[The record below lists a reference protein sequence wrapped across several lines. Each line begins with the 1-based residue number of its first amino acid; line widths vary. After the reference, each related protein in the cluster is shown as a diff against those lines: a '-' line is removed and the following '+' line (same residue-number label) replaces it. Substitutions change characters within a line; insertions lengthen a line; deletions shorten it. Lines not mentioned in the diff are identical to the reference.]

1 MVENSFESFVTYFVL
16 IFNAIHLILC
26 SILIQ
31 TTNTINVI
39 IGLITLPLPL
49 TSLYGIMSENLR
61 ILKTY
66 FLMLIILIV
75 STIVLTIHM
84 IIRASKSKTRCVSG
98 EVVTSCTPTN
108 ASLNHYLQTYGIS
121 ILICVLVLSI
131 EVIVAICTY
140 FYIKFI
146 KLALFRRDYI
156 NI

>member
-1 MVENSFESFVTYFVL
+1 MVENAFESFVTYFVL

-31 TTNTINVI
+31 TTNNINVI

-49 TSLYGIMSENLR
+49 TSLYGIMSENLK

-75 STIVLTIHM
+75 STIVLTIFT
-84 IIRASKSKTRCVSG
+84 IIRTSKSKISCG
-98 EVVTSCTPTN
+98 DEVITPTST
-108 ASLNHYLQTYGIS
+108 SLNRYLQTYGIS

-146 KLALFRRDYI
+146 KLALFRRNYT